1 MTMNHTAAETADVLL
16 AIDHLPEHSRDML
29 IHVFAAMQN
38 KSDSY
43 TEDERAFFNA
53 TLRLI
58 ARVRE
63 VRDQTDRMN
72 RRAERQ
78 ANMPRSESAET
89 QWMRDEFAA
98 LTANLA

>member
-16 AIDHLPEHSRDML
+16 AIDHLPDHSRDML

-78 ANMPRSESAET
+78 ANMPRSESADTE
-89 QWMRDEFAA
+89 WMRDEFAA